1 MPPICTLL
9 QETFGRLG
17 TLDAPIPRLPL
28 LPDKYVVS
36 GLSTDLAKLA
46 APSGTSL
53 LASWLEA
60 ALPRLFEVVALH
72 VGRLETLQSFAAART
87 PAFRGAGRD
96 LLP

>member
-60 ALPRLFEVVALH
+60 AL
-72 VGRLETLQSFAAART
+72 RT
-87 PAFRGAGRD
+87 PGRNGIAEVSCEMFRSEK
-96 LLP
+96 LN